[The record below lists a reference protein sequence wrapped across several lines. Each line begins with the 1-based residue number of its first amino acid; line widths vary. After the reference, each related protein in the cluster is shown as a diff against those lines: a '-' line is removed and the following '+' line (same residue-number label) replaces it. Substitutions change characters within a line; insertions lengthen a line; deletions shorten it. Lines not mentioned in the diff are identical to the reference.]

1 MNPRIGHERPD
12 VLLEAA
18 GRWCAVVVV
27 SAHLVFQVPS
37 WFGGRAVI
45 EVAAGLAQ
53 VAACL
58 VLLWSLRAGLLLS
71 LIPMGMTLAFGSL
84 DADDLLLFYLPA
96 VVVARG
102 RPRQIA
108 LVLVAEAC
116 YGVIR
121 GLRVGNVAESV
132 VIIPV
137 IVFAV
142 SVTGLLLRL
151 PVVRLRR
158 GAARLELLADDVA
171 EIRSGE
177 RLRLASELRTLVSA
191 RLEQAQLARGNVQ
204 LSSVRS
210 MRDAMEAVRVVCLD
224 AVSRVRGLVGMLR
237 EEPLAEGS
245 DESLAPPSAAEELS
259 LAVERLRAQGIAVE
273 LTMSPLVNER
283 NLVTQLTISRLL
295 QLVQQAAET
304 ERPEAID
311 LVVACPADATVVEV
325 RMLGCAFSRQ
335 LWSSE
340 FDRLRERVRTLGGTL
355 KLTTGG
361 EGQHVTMILSETLRT
376 AQHGEEGK
384 SRDRGSWQWRL
395 GTPLML
401 IAVIDLAL
409 WLVLQQTPVWPLLWA
424 TLGCLA
430 IVLLRF
436 WPRLGAVPAILAF
449 VGMMTTPGTPPVA
462 WSALTLMGTW
472 RVAKLRNVR
481 FTAIFVAVALF
492 GLIGLSLVGRL
503 VGQWVGFA
511 RDMELNLALV
521 FVMLVLGLGGFT
533 LTNEYREEKTRQAEQ
548 SSVLLAAV
556 ERAQLE
562 ERNLLARELHDVV
575 AHHLSV
581 ILLQCMAY
589 GDSEDPGELRKALG
603 RIENAL
609 TAAEGELR
617 LLTSVMADTED
628 AAAAALVRPTTVG
641 EHLLESLTS
650 ERFKAEFRIDPRV
663 DDLAPIT
670 QRTLTRV
677 MQEGVT
683 NILRYARRGSR
694 CLVELRLDDDSV
706 RLTVRSQMPE
716 RRRKSQLSLGY
727 GLTGIRER
735 VDLSGGKFRAGPEEG
750 EWVVHVEL
758 PLVEYEAETLG
769 GPSAYMR

>member
-1 MNPRIGHERPD
+1 MNPRIEHERPAAA
-12 VLLEAA
+12 LEAV
-18 GRWCAVVVV
+18 GRWCAVVAV
-27 SAHLVFQVPS
+27 SVHMVFQMPS
-37 WFGGRAVI
+37 WFGGRAVV
-45 EVAAGLAQ
+45 EAAAGLAQ

-58 VLLWSLRAGLLLS
+58 VLLWSLRSGLLLS
-71 LIPMGMTLAFGSL
+71 LIPMGMTLAFGNL

-96 VVVARG
+96 VVVVRG
-102 RPRQIA
+102 KPRQIA

-121 GLRVGNVAESV
+121 GLRVGNLAESV
-132 VIIPV
+132 AIISV
-137 IVFAV
+137 IVLAV

-191 RLEQAQLARGNVQ
+191 RLEQAQRAQDNVQ
-204 LSSVRS
+204 LSSARS

-245 DESLAPPSAAEELS
+245 DESLAPPSAAEELTV
-259 LAVERLRAQGIAVE
+259 AVERMRAQGIPVE
-273 LTMSPLVNER
+273 LTMSSLLNER

-304 ERPEAID
+304 ERPEAIH
-311 LVVACPADATVVEV
+311 LVVACPAEATVVEV
-325 RMLGCAFSRQ
+325 RMLGCASSRQ

-409 WLVLQQTPVWPLLWA
+409 WLVLQQTPVWALLWA
-424 TLGCLA
+424 ILGCLA

-436 WPRLGAVPAILAF
+436 WPRLAAGPAILAF
-449 VGMMTTPGTPPVA
+449 VGMMTTPGTPSVVLC
-462 WSALTLMGTW
+462 ALALAGTW
-472 RVAKLRNVR
+472 RVAKLRNLR
-481 FTAIFVAVALF
+481 FTAIFVAVALL
-492 GLIGLSLVGRL
+492 GLIGLAVVDQRLSL
-503 VGQWVGFA
+503 A
-511 RDMELNLALV
+511 NAMDLNLALALG
-521 FVMLVLGLGGFT
+521 MLVLGLGGFT

-769 GPSAYMR
+769 GPSAYMH

>member
-1 MNPRIGHERPD
+1 MNPRIEHERPAAA
-12 VLLEAA
+12 LEAV
-18 GRWCAVVVV
+18 GRWCAVVAV
-27 SAHLVFQVPS
+27 SVHMVFQMPS
-37 WFGGRAVI
+37 WFGGRAVV
-45 EVAAGLAQ
+45 EAAAGLAQ

-58 VLLWSLRAGLLLS
+58 VLLWSLRSGLLLS
-71 LIPMGMTLAFGSL
+71 LIPMGMTLAFGNL

-96 VVVARG
+96 VVVVRG
-102 RPRQIA
+102 KPRQIA

-121 GLRVGNVAESV
+121 GLRVGNLAESV
-132 VIIPV
+132 AIISV
-137 IVFAV
+137 IVLAV

-177 RLRLASELRTLVSA
+177 RIRLASELRTLVSA
-191 RLEQAQLARGNVQ
+191 RLEQAQRAQDNVQ
-204 LSSVRS
+204 LSSARS

-245 DESLAPPSAAEELS
+245 DESLAPPSAGEELAV
-259 LAVERLRAQGIAVE
+259 AVERLRAQGIPVE
-273 LTMSPLVNER
+273 LTMSSLLNER

-295 QLVQQAAET
+295 QLVQRAAET

-311 LVVACPADATVVEV
+311 LVVACPAEATVVEV
-325 RMLGCAFSRQ
+325 RMLGCASSRQ

-409 WLVLQQTPVWPLLWA
+409 WLVLQQTPVWALLWA
-424 TLGCLA
+424 ILGCLA

-436 WPRLGAVPAILAF
+436 WPRLAAGPAILAF
-449 VGMMTTPGTPPVA
+449 VGMMTTPGTPSVVLC
-462 WSALTLMGTW
+462 ALALAGTW
-472 RVAKLRNVR
+472 RVAKLRNLR
-481 FTAIFVAVALF
+481 FTAIFVAVALL
-492 GLIGLSLVGRL
+492 GLIGLAVVDQRLSL
-503 VGQWVGFA
+503 A
-511 RDMELNLALV
+511 NAMDLNLALALG
-521 FVMLVLGLGGFT
+521 MLVLGLGGFT

-548 SSVLLAAV
+548 SSVLLVAV

-706 RLTVRSQMPE
+706 RLTVRNQMPE

-750 EWVVHVEL
+750 EWVVYVEL